1 MTTASVSP
9 CFCSSIEHVVK
20 VRVLLV

>member
-1 MTTASVSP
+1 MTTASFSP